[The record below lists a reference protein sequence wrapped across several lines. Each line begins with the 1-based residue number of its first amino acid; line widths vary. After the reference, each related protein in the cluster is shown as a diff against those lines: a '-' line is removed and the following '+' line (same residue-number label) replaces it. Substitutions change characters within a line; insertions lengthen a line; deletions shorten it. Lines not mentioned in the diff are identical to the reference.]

1 MIYPIT
7 NHKYHTENETVSSNR
22 FMPVIVSFLVA
33 ALLILLP
40 CTYSAQAQAKA
51 STNKAAQLTQFIAGK
66 VQLAQQLQQQEKY
79 LEAISLLSELRPR
92 QAYDQ
97 AVVHRVLGIFYWQQE
112 NIPQAIKYLSLAVE
126 SDLLA
131 AQQAWI
137 TRRMLADILLSQQQF
152 TGALPHYYHLVK
164 KEHLVKKD
172 ELTTSAASSRK
183 VEGYATLWLRIAQ
196 AHYQLKQWPAVISA
210 VQKYV
215 VTNPEG
221 ALVQA
226 LNLQLTAQSQ
236 LQLWPDAILTLQRIL
251 HIEPNKLLWWQQLA
265 GIQLRL
271 DQPKAALA
279 SLILAQ
285 RQGLALSVQERRTL
299 AQLYAQ
305 QGVPEK
311 AALELGAVLPLLGD
325 AQERQ
330 ALLVTQAH
338 YWQMAKEWDLA
349 IQTWREIALTTA
361 QHRWQL
367 AQLLLQQGDYQA
379 ALLELN
385 NADITQ
391 SKNKPEIAK
400 IELAKVR
407 AYYKLAKY
415 DRAIVHAKQAQ
426 AINASASAKGWIV
439 YLTQLRKNILF
450 VQE

>member
-7 NHKYHTENETVSSNR
+7 NHKYHSENETVSSNR
-22 FMPVIVSFLVA
+22 LMPVIVYFLVA
-33 ALLILLP
+33 AVLTLLP
-40 CTYSAQAQAKA
+40 CSYSAQALAKA

-79 LEAISLLSELRPR
+79 LEAINLLSELTPR

-131 AQQAWI
+131 AQQTWI

-152 TGALPHYYHLVK
+152 TEALPHYYHLVK
-164 KEHLVKKD
+164 TD
-172 ELTTSAASSRK
+172 ELTTSATSSRQ
-183 VEGYATLWLRIAQ
+183 VEDYATLWLRIAQ
-196 AHYQLKQWPAVISA
+196 AHYQLKQWPTVISA

-221 ALVQA
+221 AHVQA

-236 LQLWPDAILTLQRIL
+236 LQLWPEAILTLQRIIL
-251 HIEPNKLLWWQQLA
+251 IEPNKLLWWQQLA

-271 DQPKAALA
+271 EQPQAALA

-285 RQGLALSVQERRTL
+285 RQDLALSVQERRTL

-311 AALELGAVLPLLGD
+311 AALELGAVLPLLSD

-349 IQTWREIALTTA
+349 IQTWREIALTTVKY
-361 QHRWQL
+361 RWQL

-391 SKNKPEIAK
+391 GKNKPEIAQ

-426 AINASASAKGWIV
+426 ATSPSASAKGWIA
-439 YLTQLRKNILF
+439 YLTQLRRNAYRS
-450 VQE
+450 